1 MSMPIT
7 LESFLTERGAR
18 YTLHHHAASIS
29 SLETAEAASV
39 DEDDLAKSVLLEDEQ
54 GHVLAVL
61 PASRRVRLSSIR
73 DQLGR
78 KLHLSHE
85 ADLGAIFPDCE
96 LGALPPMGAAY
107 GLQTIVDR
115 SLEGRE
121 EVFFEAGDHETLV
134 QMSGGAFLDLL
145 GNARRAEFAYESEA
159 LSAAVVVRERLYDTI
174 RDVDRALGAPLAGGG
189 DWQRRVASRLDRLR
203 RALDDHIEETEAP
216 DGLLM
221 EIEEQAPRLAKQVDR
236 LRAEHER
243 LIEHCERVRQQVESF
258 ESPESVRRSV
268 LTLLGRFAGHRHR
281 GADLVYEAFGVDLG
295 GG

>member
-7 LESFLTERGAR
+7 LETFLSEHGAR

-29 SLETAEAASV
+29 SVATAEAASV
-39 DEDDLAKSVLLEDEQ
+39 AEDDLAKSVLLEDEI

-61 PASRRVRLSSIR
+61 PASRRLKLSDLR

-85 ADLGAIFPDCE
+85 ADLESIFPDCE

-107 GLQTIVDR
+107 GLATVVDR
-115 SLEGRE
+115 SLEGRD

-134 QMSGGAFLDLL
+134 RMSGGTFLDLL
-145 GNARRAEFAYESEA
+145 GNARRGEFAYESEA
-159 LSAAVVVRERLYDTI
+159 LHAAVAVRERLYETI
-174 RDVDRALGAPLAGGG
+174 RTVDQALGAPLGSGGE
-189 DWQRRVASRLDRLR
+189 WQRRLAGRLASLR
-203 RALDDHIEETEAP
+203 RALDDHICETEAP
-216 DGLLM
+216 DGLLI
-221 EIEEQAPRLAKQVDR
+221 EIEEQAPRLAREVDR
-236 LRAEHER
+236 LRKEHGL
-243 LIEHCERVRQQVESF
+243 LIGHCERVMLQVEDF
-258 ESPESVRRSV
+258 ESAESLRRSV

-281 GADLVYEAFGVDLG
+281 GADLVYEAFGVDIG